1 MMDIVERLRSYVG
14 NHLYETHYSLESALI
29 EAANEIERLREALD
43 CLVAYWDEWKDEPDN
58 QYALS
63 LEEVVTIARTTLKK
77 NK

>member
-1 MMDIVERLRSYVG
+1 MMSVIERLRSG
-14 NHLYETHYSLESALI
+14 KGSDPESHWLMI
-29 EAANEIERLREALD
+29 EAADEIERLREALD

-77 NK
+77 DK

>member
-1 MMDIVERLRSYVG
+1 MMDIVERLR
-14 NHLYETHYSLESALI
+14 EFESVKDYWGDWEIAK
-29 EAANEIERLREALD
+29 EAADEIERLREALD

-77 NK
+77 AK